1 MLWSKLLLYIM
12 LLYAEFVITKPTS
25 QACDS
30 DEDDNNTSS
39 VAFIVLFVISFV
51 VNILLTTVV
60 IYFVVKVRKTSYAPN
75 DA

>member
-1 MLWSKLLLYIM
+1 MVKTIIIYCM
-12 LLYAEFVITKPTS
+12 LLYVEFVITKPTS
-25 QACDS
+25 QARDS

-39 VAFIVLFVISFV
+39 VVFIVLFVISFV

-60 IYFVVKVRKTSYAPN
+60 IYFVVKVRKTSFAPN